1 MIILDKNFE
10 LGEKVTAIY
19 SGVLL
24 PAIVMKISG
33 RIAVLQVTGV
43 VTGTITV
50 SLNNVFHTHE
60 EAHTEFVA
68 RNHPKTKST
77 EIKTLKDIV
86 SFAIAK
92 NLISTESKDLYNQFM
107 DKASKLGIDSESI
120 NKFK

>member
-1 MIILDKNFE
+1 MDKNFE

-24 PAIVMKISG
+24 PAIVMKISN

-60 EAHTEFVA
+60 EAHAEFIA
-68 RNHPKTKST
+68 RNQPKTKGT

-92 NLISTESKDLYNQFM
+92 NLISTHSKDLYNQCVA
-107 DKASKLGIDSESI
+107 KASTLGIDSESI

>member
-1 MIILDKNFE
+1 
-10 LGEKVTAIY
+10 
-19 SGVLL
+19 
-24 PAIVMKISG
+24 MKISN

-60 EAHTEFVA
+60 ETHAEFTA
-68 RNHPKTKST
+68 RNQPKTKHS
-77 EIKTLKDIV
+77 EIKTLKDLV

-92 NLISTESKDLYNQFM
+92 NLISTESEDFYNQFM
-107 DKASKLGIDSESI
+107 DKASKFGIDSESI

>member
-1 MIILDKNFE
+1 MDKNFK
-10 LGEKVTAIY
+10 LGENVTAIY

-33 RIAVLQVTGV
+33 HIAVLQVTGV

-50 SLNNVFHTHE
+50 SLNNVFHTHK
-60 EAHTEFVA
+60 EAHTEFIA
-68 RNHPKTKST
+68 RNQPKTKHS
-77 EIKTLKDIV
+77 EIKTLKDLI

-92 NLISTESKDLYNQFM
+92 ELISKRQKNLYKQFM
-107 DKASKLGIDSESI
+107 DKASELGIDSDSI